1 MAVTGTGEGVGEG
14 AGGGGE
20 VVGARVGIGGGKLK
34 SALAPHMQKDNMP
47 ACTLNSA
54 PAVARNGRPKIIGM
68 WGLSSMS
75 TT

>member
-1 MAVTGTGEGVGEG
+1 MAVTGPRGGVGEG

-20 VVGARVGIGGGKLK
+20 VVGAGVGIGGEKLK
-34 SALAPHMQKDNMP
+34 STLAPHMQKDNVP

-68 WGLSSMS
+68 WGLSTMS

>member
-1 MAVTGTGEGVGEG
+1 MVVTGTR
-14 AGGGGE
+14 GGGGG
-20 VVGARVGIGGGKLK
+20 VGAEVGIGGGKLK
-34 SALAPHMQKDNMP
+34 FTLASHMQKDNMP

-54 PAVARNGRPKIIGM
+54 PAVARNGRPKMIGM